1 MNINNFDL
9 NLLVVFR
16 TLFEEKNVTKASK
29 KVGITQ
35 PAMSNALNRLR
46 YLVKDELFIRGPK
59 GMRPTPRA
67 IELSVPIQIALSNI
81 ETSLSELN
89 YDPKVSRKQFKLA
102 ISDDIAPLILP
113 NLTTYL
119 EKNSPNTSLCVR
131 SNQGE
136 EAIRLLDVN
145 EIDFALGKFDW
156 IPTRFGVQVLFQ
168 EKFVCLMK
176 ANHFLAGEEKL
187 SMDQY
192 LSTKHLRV
200 APMEAPI
207 APIDRALNQLNVER
221 TISVR
226 IDLIT
231 LSPFVL
237 KNSNLVLTL
246 PSKTAQRIA
255 KTHNFKIVELPLELE
270 KRNTKLIWHKE
281 LTKHPAYDW
290 LKDKIINS

>member
-1 MNINNFDL
+1 MNISNFDL

-29 KVGITQ
+29 RVGITQ

-113 NLTTYL
+113 NLATYL

-145 EIDFALGKFDW
+145 EIDFAVGKFDW
-156 IPTRFGVQVLFQ
+156 IPTRFGVEVLFQ
-168 EKFVCLMK
+168 EEFVCLMK
-176 ANHFLAGEEKL
+176 DNHFLASEEKL

-207 APIDRALNQLNVER
+207 APIDRSLNQLNLER

-237 KNSNLVLTL
+237 KNSSLVLTL

-290 LKDKIINS
+290 LRDKIINS